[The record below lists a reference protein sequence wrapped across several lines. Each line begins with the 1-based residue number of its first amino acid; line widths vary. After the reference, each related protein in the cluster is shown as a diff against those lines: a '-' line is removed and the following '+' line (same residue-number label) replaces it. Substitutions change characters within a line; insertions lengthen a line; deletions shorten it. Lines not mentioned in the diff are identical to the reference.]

1 MYLNRRSECL
11 KDWME
16 ILALGMSRSC
26 EWGPAILQSS
36 AFFATMVGVIEE
48 NGVDVLCFVGFDHG
62 FCKSCIGRLAG
73 FCIS

>member
-1 MYLNRRSECL
+1 MFKGLDGNFGFGYV
-11 KDWME
+11 
-16 ILALGMSRSC
+16 
-26 EWGPAILQSS
+26 AILRVGSCHITK
-36 AFFATMVGVIEE
+36 FCVFATMVGVIEE